1 MAKILVAV
9 FQIAPRGSKE
19 ETLRAVEE
27 AAARIRVS
35 PDIALF
41 PEYLMFD
48 PTGMSREEAYRL
60 GEALDGP
67 WVGGFSR
74 LAEKLG
80 SCMAFHMFERS
91 SSGRVYGSLVLLRRD
106 GSIADVYRKT
116 HLFDAYSYRESSFT
130 EPGNRLLDPLDL
142 CGARVGAAICYELRF
157 PEVFRYTALRG
168 AEAMLVP
175 AAWYRGPGKEETL
188 RVLAQAR
195 AHENGFYVVV
205 AGNPG
210 PNFVGG
216 SRIVN
221 PWGHVEVDAGWGEKV
236 LLWEIDTGE
245 VARARETIP
254 QLRHLRRDLYP
265 VPWPEEAVQGSR
277 GG

>member
-1 MAKILVAV
+1 MARVLVAV
-9 FQIAPRGSKE
+9 FQAAPRGSKE
-19 ETLRAVEE
+19 ETL
-27 AAARIRVS
+27 ARIEEMASQLRVS
-35 PDIALF
+35 PDIAVF

-60 GEALDGP
+60 GEDLEGP
-67 WVGGFSR
+67 WVRGFAR

-91 SSGRVYGSLVLLRRD
+91 PTGRVYGSFVLMRRD
-106 GSIADVYRKT
+106 GSIAGVYRKT

-130 EPGNRLLDPLDL
+130 EPGDRLLEPLDL
-142 CGARVGAAICYELRF
+142 CGARVGAAICYEIRF
-157 PEVFRYTALRG
+157 PEVFRYAALRG

-205 AGNPG
+205 AGNAG
-210 PNFVGG
+210 ENFVGG
-216 SRIVN
+216 SRVVN
-221 PWGHVEVDAGWGEKV
+221 PWGHVEADAGWGEKV
-236 LLWEIDTGE
+236 LLWELDLSE
-245 VARARETIP
+245 VERARETIP

-265 VPWPEEAVQGSR
+265 VPHG
-277 GG
+277 